1 MRRKTQIVL
10 AITFLVAALVSGFS
24 YIYVSQ
30 ILRQRVTFAH
40 DTAGFLNSQLAY
52 LAANAIP
59 DLTSTRVDTANPA
72 KVRSAI
78 ADYLAT
84 NLDLNTMLESVV
96 TDWPMIYDAAIV
108 DNDGKA
114 ILHTT
119 TELVGKI
126 VPERPDFQIVQD
138 AKFRRQLRLVYHEPT
153 LYDMRVPLRLNGEL
167 FGSIRLGISTVF
179 LRSEITPRLK
189 HAVIFSGISVLLS
202 LVLAAV
208 LSHIA
213 LGPLERISRS
223 LDSVAGGEAD
233 ALTEEDAGHDE
244 YGLVTLKIAH
254 LGRQMRD
261 AREIFSALK
270 DNVDQIMGNLQDGLM
285 LFTSD
290 SRVVLV
296 SASVE
301 RFLGRPRRELL
312 GRTVKEIFTR
322 ESSLGALVLDGFQ
335 LRIPVA
341 QREVESPNAKR
352 VQVSLDFIQERG
364 SPIGA
369 LLTLRDAE
377 SVRRIQD
384 EIELSRQMSASGRT
398 TRGVAHEVKNPINAI
413 VLHLQLL
420 QTKLQQIDPD
430 TRRHM
435 DIIGNEIHRLDRV
448 VQILVDFTRP
458 RDLRLEEIDLRRL
471 LEDVIMLATP
481 DTEQHGVTVKRR
493 LGTEPLGVKVD
504 VDVMK
509 QAILN
514 VIINGMQ
521 AMPKGGTLTISAR
534 RDEDTVIT
542 EIRDQGIGIPHELQE
557 KIFEL
562 YFTTRKG
569 GSGIGLAQTY
579 QALQWHYGSI
589 DFETVEGQGTIFRLR
604 LPVAEIRAGSNG
616 GSGRAVAPS
625 VTAPNSSVGRNRIL
639 GLPDR
644 V

>member
-10 AITFLVAALVSGFS
+10 GITFLVSALVSAFS

-59 DLTSTRVDTANPA
+59 DLTSTRVDTSNPQ
-72 KVRSAI
+72 KVRRAI

-108 DNDGKA
+108 DTDGKA
-114 ILHTT
+114 ILDTT
-119 TELVGKI
+119 AELVGKT
-126 VPERPDFQIVQD
+126 VPDRPDFQIVQD
-138 AKFRRQLRLVYHEPT
+138 AKFRRQLRLVYNEPT
-153 LYDMRVPLRLNGEL
+153 LYEMRVPLKLNGEL

-179 LRSEITPRLK
+179 LRSEITPRLR
-189 HAVIFSGISVLLS
+189 HAVIFSGISILLS
-202 LVLAAV
+202 LVLAAG

-213 LGPLERISRS
+213 FGPLERISRS
-223 LDSVAGGEAD
+223 LDSVTAGEAD
-233 ALTEEDAGHDE
+233 TLTEQEAGRDE

-301 RFLGRPRRELL
+301 RFLGRPRKELL
-312 GRTVKEIFTR
+312 GRTVKEIFAQD
-322 ESSLGALVLDGFQ
+322 SSLGALVLDGFQ
-335 LRIPVA
+335 LRHPIA
-341 QREVESPNAKR
+341 QREVESSNTKR
-352 VQVSLDFIQERG
+352 VQVSLDFIQEKG

-435 DIIGNEIHRLDRV
+435 DIIGNEIRRLDRV

-481 DTEQHGVTVKRR
+481 DTEQHGVTVNRR
-493 LGTEPLGVKVD
+493 LGAEPLGVKVD

-521 AMPKGGTLTISAR
+521 AMPQGGTLTISAR
-534 RDEDTVIT
+534 REEDSVIT
-542 EIRDQGIGIPHELQE
+542 EIRDQGVGIPHELQE

-589 DFETVEGQGTIFRLR
+589 DFETVEGQGTTFRLR
-604 LPVAEIRAGSNG
+604 LPVVEIRAGANG
-616 GSGRAVAPS
+616 GGGRAAVPS
-625 VTAPNSSVGRNRIL
+625 LTVPNS
-639 GLPDR
+639 
-644 V
+644 

>member
-10 AITFLVAALVSGFS
+10 AITFMVAALVCGFS

-30 ILRQRVTFAH
+30 ILRQQINFAQNS
-40 DTAGFLNSQLAY
+40 AAWINSQLAY
-52 LAANAIP
+52 IASNAALP
-59 DLTSTRVDTANPA
+59 DLTDTRVDMRNPA

-78 ADYLAT
+78 AYYLGT
-84 NLDLNTMLESVV
+84 DVYLNKMLESVV
-96 TDWPMIYDAAIV
+96 NDWPMIQDAAIV
-108 DNDGKA
+108 DADGRA
-114 ILHTT
+114 ILHTIP
-119 TELVGKI
+119 EMIGKT
-126 VPERPDFQIVQD
+126 VPKRPDFQIVQN
-138 AKFRRQLRLVYHEPT
+138 AKFRQQLRLVYNQPT
-153 LYDMRVPLRLNGEL
+153 TYEVSLDLLLNGER

-179 LRSEITPRLK
+179 LKKEITPRLN
-189 HAVIFSGISVLLS
+189 HAVIFSGISILLS
-202 LVLAAV
+202 LVLAAG

-213 LGPLERISRS
+213 LGPLQRINRS
-223 LDSVAGGEAD
+223 LDSATAGETETV
-233 ALTEEDAGHDE
+233 TEEEAGHDE

-285 LFTSD
+285 LFTRD

-322 ESSLGALVLDGFQ
+322 DSSLGSLVLDGFE
-335 LRIPVA
+335 LRHPIA
-341 QREVESPNAKR
+341 QSEVESSNSKR

-377 SVRRIQD
+377 SVRRIHD

-420 QTKLQQIDPD
+420 QTKLQQVDPD

-458 RDLRLEEIDLRRL
+458 RDLHLDEIDLRRL

-481 DTEQHGVTVKRR
+481 DTEQHGVNVKRW
-493 LGTEPLGVKVD
+493 LGAEPLGVKVD

-514 VIINGMQ
+514 LVINGMQ
-521 AMPKGGTLTISAR
+521 AMPNGGTLTISSR
-534 RDEDTVIT
+534 REGESVIT
-542 EIRDQGIGIPHELQE
+542 EIRDQGVGIPHELQE

-569 GSGIGLAQTY
+569 GTGIGLAQTY

-589 DFETVEGQGTIFRLR
+589 DFETVEGQGTTFRLC
-604 LPVAEIRAGSNG
+604 LPAVGIRAEANG
-616 GSGRAVAPS
+616 ENGRAVAPS
-625 VTAPNSSVGRNRIL
+625 LTVRNS
-639 GLPDR
+639 
-644 V
+644 